1 MYLELFS
8 DKECNATSPDIR
20 KKSKEKELSEMLNCL
35 LQLPSLELAWNEAEG
50 ELWVQWGTNLL
61 LLISRCNIAESTN
74 KIKGPCAPSD
84 LHNLRSFSLDWKL
97 CRRL

>member
-35 LQLPSLELAWNEAEG
+35 LQLPSLELA
-50 ELWVQWGTNLL
+50 
-61 LLISRCNIAESTN
+61 
-74 KIKGPCAPSD
+74 
-84 LHNLRSFSLDWKL
+84 
-97 CRRL
+97 